1 MDKRSTAPEQLQELP
16 PVLTVPEVARVLRI
30 SRGAAYEAIRS
41 GALPGAILI
50 GRTIRV
56 PKTAVARLLGVDA
69 PGTDGGRGA
78 DGGGGR

>member
-1 MDKRSTAPEQLQELP
+1 MNERSMAPKQLQELP

-41 GALPGAILI
+41 GAVPGAILI

-56 PKTAVARLLGVDA
+56 PRTAVARLLGA
-69 PGTDGGRGA
+69 PPPDTEEARGA
-78 DGGGGR
+78 DGRGGR